1 MNTTLFYPIAGKLV
15 DLSKL
20 IIRDKEETQAP
31 SVEVEKDTTMLL
43 DDRILNTPSLAIQAV
58 SNYVIKLGKICSENL
73 KRSLDAIMYNKYE
86 LIDVVFETEKHI
98 DDHVANLSDFLVK
111 ISNDGLTDRQSRQ
124 VKDLMYTVIDLE
136 RVWDH
141 AENLA
146 ELAGKLRDGNMK
158 FSEVGVDDL
167 KLMREA
173 VESSI
178 DSAVAAR
185 ETGNIDMVRKTFR
198 YEDEVDSL
206 EEEIRDKHIERLSK
220 RECNSETGV
229 IFLNILT
236 NLERVSDHA
245 INIAGYVKD
254 EA

>member
-1 MNTTLFYPIAGKLV
+1 
-15 DLSKL
+15 
-20 IIRDKEETQAP
+20 
-31 SVEVEKDTTMLL
+31 
-43 DDRILNTPSLAIQAV
+43 
-58 SNYVIKLGKICSENL
+58 
-73 KRSLDAIMYNKYE
+73 MYNKYE

-136 RVWDH
+136 RVGDH

-167 KLMREA
+167 KLMRAA

-185 ETGNIDMVRKTFR
+185 ETGNIDMVR
-198 YEDEVDSL
+198 
-206 EEEIRDKHIERLSK
+206 
-220 RECNSETGV
+220 
-229 IFLNILT
+229 
-236 NLERVSDHA
+236 
-245 INIAGYVKD
+245 
-254 EA
+254 